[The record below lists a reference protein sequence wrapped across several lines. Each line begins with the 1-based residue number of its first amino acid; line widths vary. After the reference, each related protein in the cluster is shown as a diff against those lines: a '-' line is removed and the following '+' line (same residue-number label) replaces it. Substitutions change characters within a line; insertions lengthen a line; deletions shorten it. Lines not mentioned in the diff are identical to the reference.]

1 MSFRIILLSQN
12 RLEFWSF
19 ANTIATNVVRRLAKH
34 NAVVGLLVLKV
45 DLDFIRVDVQVLR
58 GLLLLLLASGLAS
71 GLPALL
77 FESAVEEHT

>member
-1 MSFRIILLSQN
+1 
-12 RLEFWSF
+12 
-19 ANTIATNVVRRLAKH
+19 
-34 NAVVGLLVLKV
+34 LLVLKV